1 MARTEVKGGDG
12 YSISRGLRES
22 ALWVFGALALIL
34 LVALS
39 TYDAADPSYSSTGQS
54 GLVVNLIGPFGAWI
68 SDFFFVLFG
77 GPAFLFPLML
87 GYAGWTLFQDRRN
100 QDPIDRRTSA
110 LRATGFV
117 LALAS
122 SCGLATLHFDPGS
135 LPNTAG
141 GQVGAL
147 VGEGL
152 VADLQR
158 EVDDDLR
165 TCRPGIDV
173 TAEIEKQR
181 ISGVDRNSV
190 NEIRIGVAG
199 TVGPLANARALGQRQ
214 AGKIEQRQRQI
225 AGQ

>member
-87 GYAGWTLFQDRRN
+87 GYA
-100 QDPIDRRTSA
+100 
-110 LRATGFV
+110 
-117 LALAS
+117 
-122 SCGLATLHFDPGS
+122 
-135 LPNTAG
+135 
-141 GQVGAL
+141 
-147 VGEGL
+147 
-152 VADLQR
+152 
-158 EVDDDLR
+158 
-165 TCRPGIDV
+165 
-173 TAEIEKQR
+173 
-181 ISGVDRNSV
+181 
-190 NEIRIGVAG
+190 
-199 TVGPLANARALGQRQ
+199 
-214 AGKIEQRQRQI
+214 
-225 AGQ
+225 